1 TRTSST
7 WAAPPAA
14 WTTAPSRRTTT
25 RRRASRRVPS
35 PPGRSPGTGTG
46 WGVRTPTRPGGAT
59 SGTSSRT
66 STPVGERHGRAR
78 RSAPARPGRELRVRV
93 EPGPIRGAQRRDE
106 CQPRKRD
113 ARRGT
118 VGGQRLVAPVER
130 RSALDG
136 VRPGGLRHGV
146 RAPPRPVREAAPRR
160 AGGDEGGG
168 GGAVGHDGRV
178 REEGRGRVRA
188 GQGRGRDGGTARA
201 EGGERLADRRRED
214 RAGRGD
220 AGSGGRG
227 ARGLEAG
234 AGPPRGGGGEGTG
247 PEVGARWFGFG
258 SCRASV
264 TGEPRGFCW
273 STALR
278 RGTTSFETPSF
289 SE

>member
-1 TRTSST
+1 
-7 WAAPPAA
+7 
-14 WTTAPSRRTTT
+14 PS
-25 RRRASRRVPS
+25 
-35 PPGRSPGTGTG
+35 
-46 WGVRTPTRPGGAT
+46 
-59 SGTSSRT
+59 
-66 STPVGERHGRAR
+66 GERHGRAR
-78 RSAPARPGRELRVRV
+78 RPAPARPGRELRVRV
-93 EPGPIRGAQRRDE
+93 EPGPLRGSQRRDE
-106 CQPRKRD
+106 RRRRERD

-130 RSALDG
+130 RRALSRCRQG
-136 VRPGGLRHGV
+136 RLRHGV
-146 RAPPRPVREAAPRR
+146 RSPPRPVREAAPRR

-201 EGGERLADRRRED
+201 EGRERLADRRREG

-234 AGPPRGGGGEGTG
+234 AGPRGGRGEGRA
-247 PEVGARWFGFG
+247 EVGAQVGLASV